1 MSTMT
6 SISPSRLRSDLYSF
20 PCNSDASPPLVIAV
34 LASLIDR
41 AVAKTDLIAACG
53 SSAKKDVRIRA
64 FESRRVLD
72 MSIQSFLDRIFR
84 YARVMPPVFV
94 VAYVYIDR
102 LCELNPCF
110 CVSIW
115 NVHRLLI
122 TAVLVASKFIED
134 MNYRNSYFAKIG
146 GISTQEMNSL
156 ELNFL
161 FLMGFK
167 LQVSVSVFESY
178 CRHLEREVSFG
189 GGYQIERSLR
199 SVCASGILSEKKE
212 KRQVKQLA
220 QRSIEVRF
228 VSGGKNLSSRPVD
241 EEEADLDSVEKAYAE
256 ALTLGS
262 SPGKL

>member
-1 MSTMT
+1 MSTTT

-20 PCNSDASPPLVIAV
+20 PCNSDASSPLVIAV

-41 AVAKTDLIAACG
+41 AVAKTDRIAACG
-53 SSAKKDVRIRA
+53 ASAKKDVRIRA

-110 CVSIW
+110 CASIW

-178 CRHLEREVSFG
+178 CRHLEREVSIG

-199 SVCASGILSEKKE
+199 SVCASGILSGKKE

-220 QRSIEVRF
+220 QV
-228 VSGGKNLSSRPVD
+228 L
-241 EEEADLDSVEKAYAE
+241 
-256 ALTLGS
+256 
-262 SPGKL
+262 